1 MVQQRLEEQTKQQ
14 SESSNHL
21 AKQNKNMEKAMYVL
35 CLILIVYFISL
46 LISNRNGDSRERR
59 IARNHT
65 EAVDSL
71 QFIQDSISNAR
82 VDSIRKTNRIDLL
95 RHSVRI
101 TKARLSAPNSAPV

>member
-1 MVQQRLEEQTKQQ
+1 MTEDEKKEFEEFLQWKKEKQKEANLVQQRLEEQTKQQ

-21 AKQNKNMEKAMYVL
+21 AKQNKNMEKAMCVL

-71 QFIQDSISNAR
+71 QFI
-82 VDSIRKTNRIDLL
+82 
-95 RHSVRI
+95 
-101 TKARLSAPNSAPV
+101 